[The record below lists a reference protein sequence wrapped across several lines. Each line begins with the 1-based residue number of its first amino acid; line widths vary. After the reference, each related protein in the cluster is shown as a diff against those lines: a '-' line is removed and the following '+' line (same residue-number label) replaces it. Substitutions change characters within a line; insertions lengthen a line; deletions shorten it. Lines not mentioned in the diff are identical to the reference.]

1 MKSSSSTEIED
12 PANAQVLVGVVLG
25 PHGIR
30 GEVAVSVESDNP
42 ERFAPGATLT
52 LTFPRRARAGAAES
66 LRVARTIPHKGG
78 LRVSF
83 EGVADRDAAERLRGG
98 ELSVPRSEV
107 PPPPRGS
114 STTRQRRRVG

>member
-52 LTFPRRARAGAAES
+52 LTFPRRARLAASIPIPFRPVAHSTPLRLLLAQSSPEPS
-66 LRVARTIPHKGG
+66 LTV
-78 LRVSF
+78 
-83 EGVADRDAAERLRGG
+83 
-98 ELSVPRSEV
+98 
-107 PPPPRGS
+107 
-114 STTRQRRRVG
+114 